1 MPCYSQLFHGEY
13 WHQGAQI
20 YKLMCAGLHAG
31 QQLLISLEDHPP
43 GAILLP
49 KQVWA
54 ECFCST
60 AKASCLRGEFRL
72 RWWEEGKQS
81 IKSLTAVLHVVS
93 GNIPLCECWI
103 VPAPEGP
110 YCKLCSSRAS
120 SQRNFTIASRLTI
133 TLLPDTITKCAW
145 GKAVC
150 RNSASRRSP
159 KLLLRLLL
167 AKACGVS
174 DLSIECVGPLS
185 MLALSVPL
193 IAQLL
198 LRLWRP
204 TTGRRNSSRGTLRED
219 SIEGPGLDSCVSH
232 RQPCTEIETE
242 VCPRCPSL

>member
-1 MPCYSQLFHGEY
+1 M
-13 WHQGAQI
+13 
-20 YKLMCAGLHAG
+20 
-31 QQLLISLEDHPP
+31 
-43 GAILLP
+43 
-49 KQVWA
+49 
-54 ECFCST
+54 
-60 AKASCLRGEFRL
+60 
-72 RWWEEGKQS
+72 
-81 IKSLTAVLHVVS
+81 S

-133 TLLPDTITKCAW
+133 TLLPDTMTKCAW
-145 GKAVC
+145 GNAVC

-159 KLLLRLLL
+159 RLLLRLLL

-174 DLSIECVGPLS
+174 DLSIGCVFRSVPLN

-193 IAQLL
+193 NVLLL

-204 TTGRRNSSRGTLRED
+204 MTGRRNSSRGSLRED

-232 RQPCTEIETE
+232 RQPCTKIETE
-242 VCPRCPSL
+242 FCPRCPLL